1 MPKRIFDTAPRLT
14 GALLGLVS
22 AWLLVGCEET
32 PRNMLDPAGDSA
44 ALSATF
50 FNNLTILLSC
60 IMLLVAAI
68 FVYCLVRF
76 RERKG
81 DTSEP
86 KQVHGNMAMEIGW
99 TIVPTLIVIAIT
111 IPTLQAIFE
120 LEAVPEGDK
129 VEIEVIGK
137 QWWWEYDYI
146 NEGFTTA
153 NEMHVE
159 VDTVVQINVTSAD
172 VIHAWWVP
180 RVSGKR
186 DATPGRIYP
195 MYFTPTLVGEFD
207 GQCAELCG
215 ASHALMG
222 IKLFVHP
229 KEGSNSY
236 DEWVKKQKAVAV
248 KPNTAQE
255 KRGLALFKEKGC
267 IACHVIRGDGETEL
281 IPRKARLATTGP
293 DLTHV
298 GSRTTIAAATLKN
311 TRENL
316 VRWIDDPLAIKE
328 EAIMANPRFNAN
340 YDVSREEAEDIA
352 AVRPLPSGPA
362 PRN

>member
-1 MPKRIFDTAPRLT
+1 MPNPYPDIATRAQA
-14 GALLGLVS
+14 ALLGALS
-22 AWLLVGCEET
+22 AWMLVGCEDT
-32 PRNMLDPAGDSA
+32 PRNILDPVGSSA
-44 ALSATF
+44 EISATF
-50 FNNLTILLSC
+50 FNWLMLLLSI
-60 IMLLVAAI
+60 IMFLVSAF

-81 DTSEP
+81 DTTP
-86 KQVHGNMAMEIGW
+86 PVQNFGNTTLEIGW
-99 TIVPTLIVIAIT
+99 TILPTIIVIAIT

-120 LEAVPEGDK
+120 IEAEPQGES

-146 NEGFTTA
+146 HEGFTTA

-159 VDTVVQINVTSAD
+159 VGTPVKLHVTSAD

-186 DATPGRIYP
+186 DATPGRTYP
-195 MYFTPTLVGEFD
+195 TYFVPTQVGEFS
-207 GQCAELCG
+207 GTCAELCG

-229 KEGSNSY
+229 KEGSDSY
-236 DEWVKKQKAVAV
+236 KEWVKDQKANAL
-248 KPNTAQE
+248 PPTTAMA
-255 KRGLALFKEKGC
+255 KRGKKLFIDKAC
-267 IACHVIRGDGETEL
+267 VACHVIRGDPQTNL
-281 IPRKARLATTGP
+281 IPNQARLATTGP

-298 GSRTTIAAATLKN
+298 GSRTSIAAVTLTN

-316 VRWIDDPLAIKE
+316 VKWIDDPLAVKE

-340 YDVSREEAEDIA
+340 YDVTREEAEAIA
-352 AVRPLPSGPA
+352 TYLFRLK
-362 PRN
+362 